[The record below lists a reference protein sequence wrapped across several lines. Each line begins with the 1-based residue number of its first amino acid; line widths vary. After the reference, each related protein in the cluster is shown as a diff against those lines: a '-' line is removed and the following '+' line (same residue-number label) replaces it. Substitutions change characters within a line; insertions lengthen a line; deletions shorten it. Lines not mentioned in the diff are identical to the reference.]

1 MKLDSTLQVI
11 GILTE
16 TYLAL
21 LMNWASSPSRTGQ
34 HLHRIPDRGYHQHS
48 FIFLFDGD
56 LICRFFSQSSNSID
70 LLNSVCR

>member
-21 LMNWASSPSRTGQ
+21 LMNWVSSPSRTGQ
-34 HLHRIPDRGYHQHS
+34 HLDRIPGRGYHQHS
-48 FIFLFDGD
+48 FIFLFKE
-56 LICRFFSQSSNSID
+56 I
-70 LLNSVCR
+70 

>member
-21 LMNWASSPSRTGQ
+21 LMNWVSSPSRTGQ
-34 HLHRIPDRGYHQHS
+34 NLHRIPGKGYHQHS
-48 FIFLFDGD
+48 FIILFDGYF
-56 LICRFFSQSSNSID
+56 ICRFFPKVPI
-70 LLNSVCR
+70 LLIC